1 MIYVSFGSLSVL
13 SQTQFQQ
20 LALAL
25 EATERPF
32 LWVVRSDLLEAG
44 SDQVAFPPGFLER
57 IQLQRQQ
64 GCLVSWCPQL
74 RVLSHPSIA
83 CFVTHCGWNSALESI
98 SMGVPML
105 CWPHFADQFLNQ
117 SYIVHVWKIGLS
129 LLEEN
134 RPATST
140 VDGTSICYKNP
151 TSTVNGTSTI
161 QMSEIQRAVE
171 RVVTGEEGAEMKRR
185 VMKLRENAIDAVK
198 EGGSSYTNFHKFAN
212 AMKTV
217 EE

>member
-1 MIYVSFGSLSVL
+1 MYGESAGNRVGDLQFLPSSGSTHHQQSSRGRSFSLSSKSLDSIRLLNSNSEGNKLEIKTGFWAEEGECLDWLDKLSRKSVIYVSFGSVTVL

-44 SDQVAFPPGFLER
+44 SEVAFPPGFLER

-117 SYIVHVWKIGLS
+117 SYIVHVWKI
-129 LLEEN
+129 
-134 RPATST
+134 
-140 VDGTSICYKNP
+140 
-151 TSTVNGTSTI
+151 
-161 QMSEIQRAVE
+161 
-171 RVVTGEEGAEMKRR
+171 
-185 VMKLRENAIDAVK
+185 
-198 EGGSSYTNFHKFAN
+198 
-212 AMKTV
+212 
-217 EE
+217 

>member
-1 MIYVSFGSLSVL
+1 
-13 SQTQFQQ
+13 
-20 LALAL
+20 
-25 EATERPF
+25 
-32 LWVVRSDLLEAG
+32 
-44 SDQVAFPPGFLER
+44 
-57 IQLQRQQ
+57 
-64 GCLVSWCPQL
+64 
-74 RVLSHPSIA
+74 
-83 CFVTHCGWNSALESI
+83 
-98 SMGVPML
+98 MGVPML

-134 RPATST
+134 PATST
-140 VDGTSICYKNP
+140 VNGITSI
-151 TSTVNGTSTI
+151 I

-185 VMKLRENAIDAVK
+185 VMKLRESAIDAVK

-217 EE
+217 VQ